1 MLDKNEEDSTES
13 TVFETGAMFRLQCQD
28 KLEELVEEL
37 ELELEELVQAA
48 RKQSDLS
55 EMGLASLSFSLA
67 DWPTFHCANSFKK
80 L

>member
-13 TVFETGAMFRLQCQD
+13 EVFETGAMFRLQCQD

-48 RKQSDLS
+48 RKQSDLR
-55 EMGLASLSFSLA
+55 EMGFPSFSFTLA
-67 DWPTFHCANSFKK
+67 DCTTFHWANSFKK